1 MIQSRRRRGG
11 NTWFCLLVLLFQGF
25 AVATDGEG
33 PEAALAARTRIQEIV
48 DDFIVRLTLD
58 AKVAI
63 SVVPKNPLMM
73 SVQVD
78 DSRTGFLMSLDEDF
92 VSELTDS
99 ELQAAIAHE
108 LGHVWIFTHHPYL
121 QTEALANQIAQRVVS
136 RDDLVQVYEKVW
148 SRLGT
153 KGDLARFVGQ

>member
-1 MIQSRRRRGG
+1 MVVSRRRPGG
-11 NTWFCLLVLLFQGF
+11 YTWFCLLVVLFQGF
-25 AVATDGEG
+25 AVAMDGAG
-33 PEAALAARTRIQEIV
+33 PEAALATRTRVQEIV
-48 DDFIVRLTLD
+48 DDFMVRLTMN
-58 AKVAI
+58 AKVSIA
-63 SVVPKNPLMM
+63 VVPKNPLMM
-73 SVQVD
+73 SVEFD
-78 DSRTGFLMSLDEDF
+78 DSHTGFLMSLDEDF

-121 QTEALANQIAQRVVS
+121 QTEALANQIAQRLVK

-153 KGDLARFVGQ
+153 KGDLARFVGN